1 METRYEAS
9 WESLVQYPVPEWA
22 LDAKFGIYAHW
33 GVYSVPAFGN
43 EWYARNMYR
52 EGTREHEHFTTCYGE
67 LSTKGY
73 KDLISGF
80 TAEHFD
86 PDEWADLIAYSGAKF
101 GGISLVHHD
110 GFLLWDCKLNRWNA
124 KNMGPKRDLYGELVG
139 ALRDRGLR
147 ISATFHHFR
156 TFDWYLPGSGGL
168 GEAPPEELISKG
180 RAEGWDL
187 FDPEYADL
195 YWNAVTGKYDD
206 FVAEWKA
213 EVKEVIDRY
222 HPDLMWFDGGRF
234 REEESAAMVCELL
247 AHYINQGLDRG
258 AAVAILNKLPSVMKF
273 NFPRELGL
281 LTFEQGRD
289 RLPGIERPWIDDI
302 NIADRAWG
310 YIEGQTY
317 RSASYVINALA
328 DSVSRGGGVFL
339 SLAPRADGSLPE
351 EQVRTLRGVGN
362 WMQVNGEAI
371 FGTRPWRIQTEGDTR
386 TVWPD
391 KLRTPWNF
399 HNCGASD
406 IRYTHKGDSL
416 YAIALGW
423 PDGGQL
429 DLAALGDRTYLGEGS
444 IGSVRLLGVDKPLS
458 WTRDLAGLHITLPA
472 EKPHDHAYAFKIE
485 NVEA

>member
-1 METRYEAS
+1 METRYEAN

-33 GVYSVPAFGN
+33 GIYSVPAFGN

-52 EGTREHEHFTTCYGE
+52 EGTPEHEHFTTNYGE

-73 KDLISGF
+73 KDLISDF
-80 TAEHFD
+80 TAERFD

-110 GFLLWDCKLNRWNA
+110 GFLLWDCELNRWNA
-124 KNMGPKRDLYGELVG
+124 KNMGPKRDLYGELVA

-156 TFDWYLPGSGGL
+156 AFDWYLPGSGGL
-168 GEAPPEELISKG
+168 GGAPPEELIARGK
-180 RAEGWDL
+180 AEGWDL

-195 YWNAVTGKYDD
+195 YWNSVTGKYED

-234 REEESAAMVCELL
+234 REEKSAAMVCELL
-247 AHYINQGLDRG
+247 AHYVNQGLDRG

-310 YIEGQTY
+310 YVEGQTY
-317 RSASYVINALA
+317 RSASYVITALV

-351 EQVRTLRGVGN
+351 AQVSTLRGVGD
-362 WMQVNGEAI
+362 WMQVNGEAV
-371 FGTRPWRIQTEGDTR
+371 FGTRPWRIQAEGDTKK
-386 TVWPD
+386 VWPD
-391 KLRTPWNF
+391 KLRTPWEF
-399 HNCGASD
+399 YNCDASD
-406 IRYTHKGDSL
+406 IRFTHKGDSL

-423 PDGGQL
+423 PEGGRL
-429 DLAALGDRTYLGEGS
+429 DIAALGDRTYLGEGP

-458 WTRDLAGLHITLPA
+458 WTRDQAGLHVALPA

-485 NVEA
+485 NVEG

>member
-1 METRYEAS
+1 METKYEAS
-9 WESLVQYPVPEWA
+9 WDSLVQYPVPAWV

-33 GVYSVPAFGN
+33 GIYSVPAFGN

-52 EGTREHEHFTTCYGE
+52 EGTPEYEHFTTTYGD
-67 LSTKGY
+67 LSNKGY
-73 KDLISGF
+73 KDLVPKF
-80 TAEHFD
+80 TAEHFN
-86 PDEWADLIAYSGAKF
+86 PEEWADLIAYSGAKF

-110 GFLLWDCKLNRWNA
+110 GFLLWDSKLNRWNA
-124 KNMGPKRDLYGELVG
+124 GNMGPKRDLYGELVS
-139 ALRDRGLR
+139 ALRARGLR

-168 GEAPPEELISKG
+168 GEAPPEEVVAQGK
-180 RAEGWDL
+180 AAGWDL
-187 FDPEYADL
+187 FDPDYADL
-195 YWNAVTGKYDD
+195 YWNSVTGKYED

-213 EVKEVIDRY
+213 KVKEVIDRY

-234 REEESAAMVCELL
+234 QEEESAAMVCELL
-247 AHYINQGLDRG
+247 AHYVNQGLDRG
-258 AAVAILNKLPSVMKF
+258 AAVAILNKLPAVMKF

-339 SLAPRADGSLPE
+339 SLAPRADGTLPE
-351 EQVRTLRGVGN
+351 AQVRTLRGVGD

-371 FGTRPWRIQTEGDTR
+371 FGTRPWRIQTEGDTKK
-386 TVWPD
+386 VWPD
-391 KLRTPWNF
+391 KLRTPWEF
-399 HNCGASD
+399 YDCDAGD
-406 IRYTHKGDSL
+406 IRFTHKGDSL

-423 PDGGQL
+423 PEGGRL
-429 DLAALGDRTYLGEGS
+429 DIQSLSAKTYLGERP

-458 WTRDLAGLHITLPA
+458 WTRDQSGLHIELPFG
-472 EKPHDHAYAFKIE
+472 KPHDHAFVFKIE
-485 NVEA
+485 NVEG